1 MGWREPFLVPI
12 KLSALVLLALI
23 SSTVAMKLPIT
34 RENLQAYDT
43 VKAAAEKKEEQ
54 IQGGLYQ
61 LLVQLG
67 NDFERALPKEPS
79 HMDRGGNMEEG
90 DVPAL
95 VIGVYPI
102 ARDKTAFQEKRFIW
116 SNLQQKIDAINYRPR
131 NIITL
136 EHIPRF
142 IKMVEENF
150 IGCTIIVDPLKTYII
165 IDWS

>member
-1 MGWREPFLVPI
+1 
-12 KLSALVLLALI
+12 
-23 SSTVAMKLPIT
+23 MKLPIT
-34 RENLQAYDT
+34 RENLQAYDA

-67 NDFERALPKEPS
+67 NDFEAAMPKDPS
-79 HMDRGGNMEEG
+79 QINTQFRRSIMEEG
-90 DVPAL
+90 DIPSLSAT
-95 VIGVYPI
+95 VYPI
-102 ARDKTAFQEKRFIW
+102 RDKTAFQEKRFIW
-116 SNLQQKIDAINYRPR
+116 SNLQQKIDAINYRPT

-142 IKMVEENF
+142 IKVVEENF
-150 IGCTIIVDPLKTYII
+150 IGCTVTVDPLKTYII

>member
-1 MGWREPFLVPI
+1 
-12 KLSALVLLALI
+12 
-23 SSTVAMKLPIT
+23 MKLPIT
-34 RENLQAYDT
+34 RENLQAYDA
-43 VKAAAEKKEEQ
+43 VKAAAEKKEEM

-67 NDFERALPKEPS
+67 NDFEAALPKDPS
-79 HMDRGGNMEEG
+79 YIDRRGNMEEG
-90 DVPAL
+90 DVPMSA
-95 VIGVYPI
+95 GVYPI
-102 ARDKTAFQEKRFIW
+102 RSAGVYPIRDKTVFQEKRFIW
-116 SNLQQKIDAINYRPR
+116 SNLQQKIDRINYRPR
-131 NIITL
+131 NSITL

>member
-1 MGWREPFLVPI
+1 
-12 KLSALVLLALI
+12 
-23 SSTVAMKLPIT
+23 MKLPIT
-34 RENLQAYDT
+34 RENLQAYDA

-67 NDFERALPKEPS
+67 NDFEAAMPKDPS
-79 HMDRGGNMEEG
+79 QIDTRG
-90 DVPAL
+90 
-95 VIGVYPI
+95 VISITAKEVKAI

-116 SNLQQKIDAINYRPR
+116 SNLQQKINAINYRPT
-131 NIITL
+131 NFITL